1 MFERTNDDVTLCPTT
16 SKNFF
21 FLRKK
26 IFLLDLGRL
35 LSFGDR
41 RSPIADMK
49 KKEKFSFTIE
59 SAIGVSPTF
68 STILLKSS
76 FGFRNSDNPKNRR
89 IGGKIFRFL
98 TFNFVR
104 NIYLI
109 TFFIYIF

>member
-1 MFERTNDDVTLCPTT
+1 
-16 SKNFF
+16 
-21 FLRKK
+21 
-26 IFLLDLGRL
+26 
-35 LSFGDR
+35 
-41 RSPIADMK
+41 
-49 KKEKFSFTIE
+49 
-59 SAIGVSPTF
+59 
-68 STILLKSS
+68 LLKSS